1 MATDIPL
8 NPTLTFKHISVH
20 MVHILARLAAKRLV
34 QEQLRAEGVRL
45 SLVKPR
51 EVNERATTY
60 LHDHP
65 EVWSLALQRAH
76 QIGLMRQRASAR
88 RSASCAGK
96 SWPDWRARRAVYG

>member
-65 EVWSLALQRAH
+65 EVWTEALARAH
-76 QIGLMRQRASAR
+76 KLDEMEGAR
-88 RSASCAGK
+88 KERRK
-96 SWPDWRARRAVYG
+96 LRREELARLVR